1 MLGIETFKRGLNRYL
16 STKYDYYRKNIIF
29 SGTEFCIGWLI
40 FPSAYGNAQQDDLW
54 QAMQEQADEEGIVLP
69 ATVKEILDTWTYK
82 MGYPVVTVTRDYA
95 TGGALVTQVYDDT
108 ISHILC
114 LLCSL

>member
-1 MLGIETFKRGLNRYL
+1 MSKYHKWSAQLNEI
-16 STKYDYYRKNIIF
+16 DF
-29 SGTEFCIGWLI
+29 SY
-40 FPSAYGNAQQDDLW
+40 SAYGNAQQDDLW

-95 TGGALVTQVYDDT
+95 TGGALVSQV
-108 ISHILC
+108 
-114 LLCSL
+114 

>member
-1 MLGIETFKRGLNRYL
+1 MYFE
-16 STKYDYYRKNIIF
+16 
-29 SGTEFCIGWLI
+29 WLI
-40 FPSAYGNAQQDDLW
+40 SHSAYGNAQQDDLW
-54 QAMQEQADEEGIVLP
+54 QAMQEQADEEDIVLP

-82 MGYPVVTVTRDYA
+82 MGYPVITVTRDYA